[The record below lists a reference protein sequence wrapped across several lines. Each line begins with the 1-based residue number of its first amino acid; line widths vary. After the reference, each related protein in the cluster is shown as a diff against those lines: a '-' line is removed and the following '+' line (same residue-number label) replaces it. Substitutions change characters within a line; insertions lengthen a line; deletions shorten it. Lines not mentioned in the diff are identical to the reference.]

1 MRKEKEQTPE
11 ANSSSHEVAQKLTI
25 PYANVRTIRIPK
37 HALNITPDELHPAAG
52 NIIHHLDCI
61 L

>member
-11 ANSSSHEVAQKLTI
+11 ANSYAHKVAQKLTI
-25 PYANVRTIRIPK
+25 PYANVRKIRIAK
-37 HALNITPDELHPAAG
+37 HALIITPDDLHSAAG
-52 NIIHHLDCI
+52 NLMHHLDCI